1 MLSLQCKNKPQKT
14 AKGTT
19 QEEFEDNMRL
29 ISNIAHQHW
38 PNKNRKPLFC
48 FDNAKIQDGANYR
61 RMGIHWH
68 QRVKIPPHSPDFN
81 KPIEHIFHQL
91 KDLLRDKLYNCTEVV
106 TAELVQDWILE
117 IWNND
122 IEGIT
127 TAAIAKDVRSLKKTY
142 LAVSTDKGVEVE
154 HDDGSKVLGSGGNYP
169 SAPLR

>member
-1 MLSLQCKNKPQKT
+1 MK
-14 AKGTT
+14 
-19 QEEFEDNMRL
+19 L

-48 FDNAKIQDGANYR
+48 YDNAKIQGGADYR

-91 KDLLRDKLYNCTEVV
+91 KDLLRDKLYNCTEEV

-122 IEGIT
+122 AEGIT
-127 TAAIAKDVRSLKKTY
+127 TAAIAKDVSSLKKTY
-142 LAVSTDKGVEVE
+142 LAVSTDKDEEVE
-154 HDDGSKVLGSGGNYP
+154 HDDGSKVLGTGGNYP